1 MKHKKIIAWIAI
13 FILTGL
19 VLASFY
25 IATRSPKKSD
35 DNENNL
41 SALSEPIITY
51 IDPSR
56 GPTDATITIVEYTDF
71 TCSACQEM
79 AASILYIQQLLPND
93 IQHIYKAVPNDGG
106 NDMATPSAVAA
117 YCAGN
122 QGKFWEYHD
131 LLFANQSTIS
141 TDLFYSLAGY
151 LELDNEAFAECYEN
165 NETLPLV
172 QRSYEEALRLN
183 LVATPTVFIN
193 EFSYT
198 GAMSTTELELRVREL
213 LLELTRYEE

>member
-1 MKHKKIIAWIAI
+1 MGHKRIIAWVAVL
-13 FILTGL
+13 ILTGL

-25 IATRSPKKSD
+25 IATRPPQTSNDSEED
-35 DNENNL
+35 QTI
-41 SALSEPIITY
+41 LSEPVITY

-79 AASILYIQQLLPND
+79 AESILYIQQLLPND
-93 IQHIYKAVPNDGG
+93 VRHIYKAVPNDGA
-106 NDMATPSAVAA
+106 NEMATPAAVAS

-131 LLFANQSTIS
+131 LLYANQNQIS
-141 TDLFYSLAGY
+141 RNFFYSLADY
-151 LELDNEAFAECYEN
+151 LELDREAFSECYEN

-172 QRSYEEALRLN
+172 QRTYEEALRLN
-183 LVATPTVFIN
+183 LVATPTIFIN

-198 GAMSTTELELRVREL
+198 GSMTTTELELRVREL